1 MSVTTYSSPN
11 LEALTERVSAIR
23 ARILNAGGKNVKL
36 IAVTKTFDA
45 TAMTSAFTT
54 GCEAV
59 GENYAQELIAKF
71 EQVPKDQRLPV
82 HFIGRLQSNKIR
94 SLVNCVDVWQSVDR
108 LSLVDEI
115 AKRCLA
121 VNPTVNPVKLIKP
134 VQIMLQVNST
144 NEPDKG
150 GCEPSEVDALYTKAV
165 SLGLDVIGLMT
176 VGPTHSDASAT
187 RNAFRL
193 VSKIAKELGLKEL
206 SMGMTA
212 DLEIAVEEGSTA
224 VRIGSGLFGPRL

>member
-1 MSVTTYSSPN
+1 MTTLSSPN

-23 ARILNAGGKNVKL
+23 TRILKAGGKSVKL

-45 TAMTSAFTT
+45 TAMTSAFAT
-54 GCEAV
+54 GCDAV
-59 GENYAQELIAKF
+59 GENYAQELIAKS

-108 LSLVDEI
+108 LSLIDEI
-115 AKRCLA
+115 AKRCL
-121 VNPTVNPVKLIKP
+121 VTNPLKLVKP

-150 GCEPSEVDALYTKAV
+150 GCEPSDVETLYTKAQ

-176 VGPTHSDASAT
+176 VGPTQSDTTAT

-193 VSKIAKELGLKEL
+193 VGKIANELGLKEL

-224 VRIGSGLFGPRL
+224 VRIGSGLFGARA

>member
-11 LEALTERVSAIR
+11 LEALIERVSAIR
-23 ARILNAGGKNVKL
+23 TRILNAGGKNVKL

-115 AKRCLA
+115 AKRCLT
-121 VNPTVNPVKLIKP
+121 VDPTVNPVKP

-165 SLGLDVIGLMT
+165 GLGLDVIGLMT
-176 VGPTHSDASAT
+176 VGPTQSDASAT

-193 VSKIAKELGLKEL
+193 VGKIAKELGLKEL

-224 VRIGSGLFGPRL
+224 VRIGSGLFGARV

>member
-1 MSVTTYSSPN
+1 MTTYNSPN

-54 GCEAV
+54 GCDAV

-71 EQVPKDQRLPV
+71 EQVPENQRLPM
-82 HFIGRLQSNKIR
+82 HFIGRLQSNKIK

-115 AKRCLA
+115 AKRCL
-121 VNPTVNPVKLIKP
+121 PLIP
-134 VQIMLQVNST
+134 STQASPPQIMLQVNST

-150 GCEPSEVDALYTKAV
+150 GCEPGDVEALCTKAL
-165 SLGLDVIGLMT
+165 SLGLHVAGLMT
-176 VGPTHSDASAT
+176 VGPTVSDATAT

-193 VSKIAKELGLKEL
+193 LSKIAKDLGLKEL
-206 SMGMTA
+206 SMGMTG

-224 VRIGSGLFGPRL
+224 VRIGSGLFGARL

>member
-1 MSVTTYSSPN
+1 MTTYNSPN

-45 TAMTSAFTT
+45 TAMASAFAT
-54 GCEAV
+54 GCDAV

-71 EQVPKDQRLPV
+71 EQVPENLRLPV
-82 HFIGRLQSNKIR
+82 HFIGRLQSNKIK

-115 AKRCLA
+115 AKRCL
-121 VNPTVNPVKLIKP
+121 PLIP
-134 VQIMLQVNST
+134 STQASPPQIMLQVNST

-150 GCEPSEVDALYTKAV
+150 GCEPGDVEALCTKAL
-165 SLGLDVIGLMT
+165 SLGLHVAGLMT
-176 VGPTHSDASAT
+176 VGPTVSDATAT

-193 VSKIAKELGLKEL
+193 LSKIAKDLGLKEL
-206 SMGMTA
+206 SMGMTG

-224 VRIGSGLFGPRL
+224 VRIGSGLFGARL

>member
-1 MSVTTYSSPN
+1 VTTLSSPN

-23 ARILNAGGKNVKL
+23 TRILNAGGKSVKL

-45 TAMTSAFTT
+45 TAMTSAFAT
-54 GCEAV
+54 GCDAV
-59 GENYAQELIAKF
+59 GENYAQELIAKS

-108 LSLVDEI
+108 LSLIDEI
-115 AKRCLA
+115 AKRCL
-121 VNPTVNPVKLIKP
+121 TVKQAERINP

-150 GCEPSEVDALYTKAV
+150 GCEPSDVEALCTKAQ

-176 VGPTHSDASAT
+176 VGPTQSDTTAT

-193 VSKIAKELGLKEL
+193 VGKIANELGLKEL

-224 VRIGSGLFGPRL
+224 VRIGSGLFGARV